1 MVDLYK
7 KWSYREALRKIRM
20 LNHRNRKNSHK
31 TLNTIVTIVN
41 NSIKDLKMTTS
52 EISTCIQAVS

>member
-1 MVDLYK
+1 MVELYK

>member
-1 MVDLYK
+1 MVESYK

-52 EISTCIQAVS
+52 EIS